1 MVDHREGSESGGE
14 HGDADAARHALRR
27 ATTMTCGLGLA
38 FSILFMAALLSF
50 TPIPKLGASDAEVVS
65 FYQENTQRLIQ
76 VGGLYLLP
84 LAAVAFLW
92 FTAALREWVERST
105 RSFDHLLSTVQMLS
119 GVSFITLALA
129 AAGAATI
136 VSLSHSS
143 SAIPIDPS
151 LARQFPLYGRTLL
164 IVFGMRMAAIFI
176 MSTANMGLGA
186 KLFPRWFL
194 FGSFGVAAVLFLVS
208 TLNVWLVVVFPVWV
222 LVLVG
227 LIWQRSAHRQGVST
241 PAS

>member
-1 MVDHREGSESGGE
+1 MVKQRGSR
-14 HGDADAARHALRR
+14 GDAGETAKDDPVHALQR
-27 ATTMTCGLGLA
+27 AKKMTCGLGLA
-38 FSILFMAALLSF
+38 FCILFMAALLSF
-50 TPIPKLGASDAEVVS
+50 TPMPKLEANDAEVVD
-65 FYQENTQRLIQ
+65 FYQQNTQSLIQ
-76 VGGLYLLP
+76 IGGLYLLP

-92 FTAALREWVERST
+92 FTASLREWVERST
-105 RSFDHLLSTVQMLS
+105 RTFDHLLSTVQMLS

-129 AAGAATI
+129 AAGAATV
-136 VSLSHSS
+136 VSLSHSGS
-143 SAIPIDPS
+143 SIPIDPS

-194 FGSFGVAAVLFLVS
+194 FGSFAVAAILFLVS
-208 TLNVWLVVVFPVWV
+208 TLNVWLVVVFPLWI
-222 LVLVG
+222 LVLIG
-227 LIWQRSAHRQGVST
+227 LIWQRSAQRQGVST